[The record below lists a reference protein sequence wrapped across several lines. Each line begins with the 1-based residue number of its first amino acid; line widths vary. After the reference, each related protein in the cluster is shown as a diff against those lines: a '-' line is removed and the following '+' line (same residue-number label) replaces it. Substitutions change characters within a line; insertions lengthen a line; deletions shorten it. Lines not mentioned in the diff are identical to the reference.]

1 MSYSANRVCALESS
15 FLIHVFLLLFF
26 LVSLNDDETKQKNS
40 GIIED
45 NVTTKGEGDGLTTM
59 VEDGV
64 VTRGSDSDV
73 TKVAMMVRMICI
85 MKVRYVSTA
94 DLLKN
99 LIMTVLVQSEF
110 ASLLSE
116 SVIEFTTYAKL
127 NYNQHH
133 LFKPKLTRTI
143 Q

>member
-15 FLIHVFLLLFF
+15 FLIHVFCCFF
-26 LVSLNDDETKQKNS
+26 LVCLNDDQTKQKTS

-45 NVTTKGEGDGLTTM
+45 NVTTKGEGDGLTTV

-73 TKVAMMVRMICI
+73 TKVAMMVRMIRI
-85 MKVRYVSTA
+85 MSEVCKHGRSTEEPDHDGA
-94 DLLKN
+94 GSKR
-99 LIMTVLVQSEF
+99 IC
-110 ASLLSE
+110 
-116 SVIEFTTYAKL
+116 
-127 NYNQHH
+127 
-133 LFKPKLTRTI
+133 LTP